1 MIYRVHPLFLY
12 NKMENEA
19 LSENASTKMVTLFV
33 EHGEKYRMAAIVK
46 VTIKRGNECHM
57 FNLSYKSTRK

>member
-1 MIYRVHPLFLY
+1 VYIPFLY
-12 NKMENEA
+12 NKIENEV

-33 EHGEKYRMAAIVK
+33 HGEKYRMAAIVK